1 MTYKI
6 AVVTGTRAEYGL
18 LYWLMK
24 AIQNDTEMELQLIVT
39 GAHLSPEFGSTVND
53 IEKDGFSVDWKVEM
67 LLSSDSSVAITK
79 SLGLCVIGFADA
91 FDHLKPD
98 MVILLGDRYEILGAA
113 ESAVIAR
120 IPIAHLHGGEVTL
133 GAYDNVFRHSITQMS
148 TLHFVAR
155 KEYMDRVVN
164 MGADPSQVFLSGPM
178 CLDAMVNMELPD
190 KTELENDLGIS
201 LDHPLFVVTYHPET
215 LSDQSSE
222 EQINELLS
230 ALNTFHD
237 ATIIFTGANAD
248 TDGRIMNKKI
258 VEFYE
263 SSPEKRIFRLSLG
276 MKRYWG
282 VLKIADVMIGNS
294 SSGIIEAP
302 LLGVNVI
309 NVGDRQKDRISDRL
323 VVNCPCERNAIASEI
338 SKLKSFPF
346 KKSKDSVNYS
356 EPSKKI
362 IAVINDFLR
371 RDK

>member
-237 ATIIFTGANAD
+237 TTIIFTGANAD

-258 VEFYE
+258 VEFCE

-282 VLKIADVMIGNS
+282 VLKIADVMVGNS

-302 LLGVNVI
+302 LLGVDVI

>member
-24 AIQNDTEMELQLIVT
+24 TMQNDSEMELQLIVT

-53 IEKDGFSVDWKVEM
+53 IEKDGFRIDWKVEM

-113 ESAVIAR
+113 EAAIIAR

-133 GAYDNVFRHSITQMS
+133 GAYDNAFRHSITQMS

-164 MGADPSQVFLSGPM
+164 MGADPYRVFLVGPM
-178 CLDAMVNMELPD
+178 CLDAMINMELPD

-201 LDHPLFVVTYHPET
+201 LDHPLYVVTYHPET

-222 EQINELLS
+222 NQINELLC
-230 ALNTFHD
+230 ALNSFPD
-237 ATIIFTGANAD
+237 ATMIFSGANAD
-248 TDGRIMNKKI
+248 TDGRIINIKI
-258 VEFYE
+258 VEFCE
-263 SSPEKRIFRLSLG
+263 AFPERRVFKLSLG
-276 MKRYWG
+276 M
-282 VLKIADVMIGNS
+282 
-294 SSGIIEAP
+294 
-302 LLGVNVI
+302 NVT
-309 NVGDRQKDRISDRL
+309 GG
-323 VVNCPCERNAIASEI
+323 C
-338 SKLKSFPF
+338 
-346 KKSKDSVNYS
+346 
-356 EPSKKI
+356 
-362 IAVINDFLR
+362 
-371 RDK
+371 

>member
-24 AIQNDTEMELQLIVT
+24 TMQNDSEMELQLIVT

-53 IEKDGFSVDWKVEM
+53 IEKDGFRIDWKVEM

-155 KEYMDRVVN
+155 KEYMDRIVN

-258 VEFYE
+258 VEFCE

>member
-24 AIQNDTEMELQLIVT
+24 AIQNDSEMELQLIVT
-39 GAHLSPEFGSTVND
+39 GAHLSPGFGSTVND
-53 IEKDGFSVDWKVEM
+53 IEKDGFRIDWKVEM

-91 FDHLKPD
+91 FDHLKPEI
-98 MVILLGDRYEILGAA
+98 VILLGDRYEILGAA
-113 ESAVIAR
+113 EAAVIAR

-133 GAYDNVFRHSITQMS
+133 GAYDNAFRHSITQMS

-164 MGADPSQVFLSGPM
+164 MGADPDRVFLVGPM
-178 CLDAMVNMELPD
+178 CLDAMINMELPD
-190 KTELENDLGIS
+190 KTELENDLGVS
-201 LDHPLFVVTYHPET
+201 LDNPIFVVTYHPET

-222 EQINELLS
+222 GQINELLS
-230 ALNTFHD
+230 ALDSFPD
-237 ATIIFTGANAD
+237 ATMIFTGANAD
-248 TDGRIMNKKI
+248 TDGQIINKKMI
-258 VEFYE
+258 EFCE
-263 SSPEKRIFRLSLG
+263 AFPERRVFRLSLG

-282 VLKIADVMIGNS
+282 LLKIADVVIGNS

-302 LLGVNVI
+302 LLDVSVI
-309 NVGDRQKDRISDRL
+309 NIGDRQKNRISDRL
-323 VVNCPCERNAIASEI
+323 VVNSPCKRNAISSEI
-338 SKLKSFPF
+338 SKLKSLPL
-346 KKSKDSVNYS
+346 KKSKDSVTYS
-356 EPSKKI
+356 EPSNKI
-362 IAVINDFLR
+362 IAAINDFLR